1 MTQNKVV
8 DTCIILVNISQEHQL
23 RLSVYYNYK
32 LTKICK
38 YSIKNK
44 HVQFRSTAQFCVI
57 IININE
63 VVKFVNILQVEFYY
77 TKSLLFL
84 F

>member
-1 MTQNKVV
+1 MFASNAYMLITTGRHIETHMTQNKVV

-44 HVQFRSTAQFCVI
+44 HVQFRSTA
-57 IININE
+57 
-63 VVKFVNILQVEFYY
+63 
-77 TKSLLFL
+77 
-84 F
+84 